1 MWVIAYVAAI
11 VGVNWM
17 FLALPAVPTA
27 IGDIYYANFV
37 VGAIFV
43 LRDYAQRQIGHYVLL
58 TTLLAGILTYF
69 MVDPA
74 LAAASLTAFS
84 LSEGV
89 DWAIF
94 SFTRRPLQERILV
107 SSAVAAPIDTLAFQY
122 LADYLTP
129 AAYSLELASKLL
141 GVLALWWLIRS
152 RQAQLV

>member
-1 MWVIAYVAAI
+1 MWVIAYIAAI

-17 FLALPAVPTA
+17 FLALPAIPTA

-37 VGAIFV
+37 VGGIFV
-43 LRDYAQRQIGHYVLL
+43 LRDYAQRQISHYVLL
-58 TTLLAGILTYF
+58 ATLLAGILTYY

-74 LAAASLTAFS
+74 LAAASLTAFF

-94 SFTRRPLQERILV
+94 SFTRRPLQERILI
-107 SSAVAAPIDTLAFQY
+107 SSLAAAPLDTLAFQY
-122 LADYLTP
+122 LAGYLSP
-129 AAYSLELASKLL
+129 AAFSLEVMSKLL

-152 RQAQLV
+152 RHPQPV